1 MDKVNDVGVGS
12 AACCTFLLQY
22 YQAFNAGL
30 TLLVSLLTLVY
41 VALRVYRE
49 YKKINFYKKKG
60 RKNDKSKRH

>member
-1 MDKVNDVGVGS
+1 MPDRINDVGVTG

-60 RKNDKSKRH
+60 KRHVKVK